1 MNASVNAAVGT
12 MTKKRPLHLTALRKV
27 PALLTVS
34 LLLLLSACAT
44 TPQRNKHPNKI
55 PQNVSVAA
63 GPNRE
68 LAVYAM
74 KFLGTPYK
82 YSGSSPS
89 EGFDCSG
96 LVQYSAK
103 KSLKLNLPRR
113 AADQA
118 NYGQSINLKNAQAG
132 DLLFFNTDGQPYS
145 HVGIYIGQTYFIHSP
160 SAGKDVR
167 IEDYTQTYWTQRFTS
182 ARRVQ

>member
-1 MNASVNAAVGT
+1 MNTVTRPRTSPVWLTWLIISAVLFLTACASTSHRN
-12 MTKKRPLHLTALRKV
+12 KRPSKT
-27 PALLTVS
+27 
-34 LLLLLSACAT
+34 
-44 TPQRNKHPNKI
+44 
-55 PQNVSVAA
+55 PQNVSVGA
-63 GPNRE
+63 GPNRA

-82 YSGSSPS
+82 YGGSSPS

-103 KSLKLNLPRR
+103 KSLNLNLPRR
-113 AADQA
+113 SVDQ
-118 NYGQSINLKNAQAG
+118 GDHGKSISLNKAQAG

-145 HVGIYIGQTYFIHSP
+145 HVGIYVGQTYFIHAP
-160 SAGKDVR
+160 SSGGEVR
-167 IEDYTQTYWTQRFTS
+167 IEDYSKTYWTQRFSS